1 MLPRIPIWRNP
12 QPSTIVKMW
21 LLARL
26 RRAYLGRAI
35 QELPTIRFDD
45 PELSPPGTMNTDFIF
60 MPEAV

>member
-1 MLPRIPIWRNP
+1 
-12 QPSTIVKMW
+12 MW